1 VVKQVNPQAI
11 YNAVALCAV
20 GTEKVVS
27 NELKKLGLGV
37 IESAYGKVRFK
48 ADITGL
54 YRSLMGL
61 RAADR
66 VLLEAGCFHAVDFDA
81 LFEKTQA
88 IPWEKFVPSGSL
100 GFKIVKVRSS
110 ASRLKAETSIQSI
123 THKAVAQRLCA
134 HGGLSRLPDTG
145 QAAEARVYVE
155 KDTVSL
161 LLDLCGEPLFKRGY
175 RKDGGIAPLRET
187 TAAAMILLSGW
198 KRKYPLYD
206 PFCGSGTILAEALMY
221 AWDMSPGLCRN
232 GRISDFAINRLLI
245 ADSRLEETVRSEFR
259 ARINFERLIRL
270 AGGDEDPAS
279 SSLALS
285 NLNNVHALAENRNPL
300 TGIPPAGR
308 LPLVTT
314 TPMNMARPPFEAEP
328 QPSAKCEGSSLDDV
342 PKGFIITNPPYGKR
356 LGDIDASIEIY
367 KGMSVLAKNFPGW
380 KLAVISDHPGFESFF
395 GRKADSCREITG
407 GAIHA
412 YFYQYEKL

>member
-1 VVKQVNPQAI
+1 MSKKENPQQL

-20 GTEKVVS
+20 GTEKAVS
-27 NELKKLGLGV
+27 NELKKLGLCV

-48 ADITGL
+48 ADLTGL

-66 VLLEAGCFHAVDFDA
+66 VLLEATSFHAADFDA
-81 LFEKTQA
+81 LFEKTQEV
-88 IPWEKFVPSGSL
+88 PWEKLVAPESGL
-100 GFKIVKVRSS
+100 TIVKVRSS

-123 THKAVAQRLCA
+123 THKAAAQRLCK
-134 HGGLSRLPDTG
+134 HSGLSRLPDTDH
-145 QAAEARVYVE
+145 AAEVRVYVE

-161 LLDLCGEPLFKRGY
+161 LLDLSGEPLFKRGY

-221 AWDMSPGLCRN
+221 AWDMAPGIART
-232 GRISDFAINRLLI
+232 GVHGFAIDRLLI
-245 ADSRLEETVRSEFR
+245 ADKKTEETVRSDFR

-270 AGGDEDPAS
+270 AGSDEDPECSA
-279 SSLALS
+279 LALS
-285 NLNNVHALAENRNPL
+285 NLNKVHALAENNKPQ
-300 TGIPPAGR
+300 I
-308 LPLVTT
+308 PLVTT
-314 TPMNMARPPFEAEP
+314 KPMNMAKPPFEADEEP
-328 QPSAKCEGSSLDDV
+328 R
-342 PKGFIITNPPYGKR
+342 GFIITNPPYGKR
-356 LGDIDASIEIY
+356 LGDIEASIEIY
-367 KGMSVLAKNFPGW
+367 KEMAALAKNFPGW

-407 GAIHA
+407 GAVPA

>member
-1 VVKQVNPQAI
+1 VEKLENHQAL

-20 GTEKVVS
+20 GTEKAVS
-27 NELKKLGLGV
+27 NELKKLDLRV

-66 VLLEAGCFHAVDFDA
+66 VLLEAASFHAADFDA
-81 LFEKTQA
+81 LFEKTQEVA
-88 IPWEKFVPSGSL
+88 WEKLVPPESL
-100 GFKIVKVRSS
+100 GLKIVKVRSS

-123 THKAVAQRLCA
+123 THKAAAQRLCK
-134 HGGLSRLPDTG
+134 HSGLSRLPDTDLS
-145 QAAEARVYVE
+145 AEVRVYVE

-161 LLDLCGEPLFKRGY
+161 LLDLSGEPLFKRGY

-187 TAAAMILLSGW
+187 TAAAMLLLSGW

-221 AWDMSPGLCRN
+221 AWDMAPGIARS
-232 GRISDFAINRLLI
+232 GVRGFALDRLLI
-245 ADSRLEETVRSEFR
+245 ADKKIEETVRAEFR

-270 AGGDEDPAS
+270 AGSDGDPDCSA
-279 SSLALS
+279 LALS
-285 NLNNVHALAENRNPL
+285 NLKNVHALAENNKPQ
-300 TGIPPAGR
+300 I
-308 LPLVTT
+308 PLVTT
-314 TPMNMARPPFEAEP
+314 TPMSMARPPFEAEEP
-328 QPSAKCEGSSLDDV
+328 QPSAKRVEPEVRGSPLDK
-342 PKGFIITNPPYGKR
+342 PRGFIITNPPYGKR
-356 LGDIDASIEIY
+356 LGDIEASLEIY
-367 KGMSVLAKNFPGW
+367 REMAVLAKNFPGW

-407 GAIHA
+407 GAVPA
-412 YFYQYEKL
+412 FFYQFEKL

>member
-1 VVKQVNPQAI
+1 VAKKENQQVL

-20 GTEKVVS
+20 GTEKAVS

-66 VLLEAGCFHAVDFDA
+66 VLLEAASFHAADFDA

-88 IPWEKFVPSGSL
+88 TAWEKLVPPESGL
-100 GFKIVKVRSS
+100 KIVKVRSS

-123 THKAVAQRLCA
+123 AHKAAAQRLCK
-134 HGGLSRLPDTG
+134 HSGLSRLPDTDL
-145 QAAEARVYVE
+145 AAEVRVYVE

-161 LLDLCGEPLFKRGY
+161 LLDLSGEPLFKRGY

-221 AWDMSPGLCRN
+221 AWDMAPCLSRSEKNPG
-232 GRISDFAINRLLI
+232 FAIDRLLI
-245 ADSRLEETVRSEFR
+245 ADSKIEETVRAEFR

-270 AGGDEDPAS
+270 AGSDEDPGCSA
-279 SSLALS
+279 LALS
-285 NLNNVHALAENRNPL
+285 NLNNVHTLAENSKPQ
-300 TGIPPAGR
+300 I
-308 LPLVTT
+308 PLVTT
-314 TPMNMARPPFEAEP
+314 TPMNTARPPFEADDEP
-328 QPSAKCEGSSLDDV
+328 QLPLE
-342 PKGFIITNPPYGKR
+342 PRGFIITNPPYGKR
-356 LGDIDASIEIY
+356 LGDVEASLEIY
-367 KGMSVLAKNFPGW
+367 REMAVLAKNFPGW
-380 KLAVISDHPGFESFF
+380 KLAVISDHPGFESYF
-395 GRKADSCREITG
+395 GRKADSCREIMG
-407 GAIHA
+407 GAIPA